1 MTYRPSLLLAGTVV
15 LATLLVA
22 CGPAASPSPSPAPS
36 VRPTPTP
43 IAAVVATPADAAALV
58 IATNPLFGGAIPL
71 TPDVIGASKW
81 WEAMPLAGGGYTV
94 VLTVGWGDCPSGCI
108 SRHVWTFEVKTDGTL
123 TRVSETG
130 EPVPSV
136 LPA

>member
-1 MTYRPSLLLAGTVV
+1 MTHQPHTPLVAGLLLAVV
-15 LATLLVA
+15 TAA
-22 CGPAASPSPSPAPS
+22 CGPAATTAPS
-36 VRPTPTP
+36 AAPSLRPTPTP

-58 IATNPLFGGAIPL
+58 IATNPLFAGAIPL

-81 WEAMPLAGGGYTV
+81 WEATPLAGGGYTV

-108 SRHVWTFEVKTDGTL
+108 SRHVWTFEVKADGGVRL
-123 TRVSETG
+123 VSETG